1 MNTQKAYSLVTFEKS
16 VDEDQ
21 RIIRGIASTPTPDR
35 SNDIVEPKGAKFKLP
50 IPLLSQHDHT
60 KPIGHVIEAKIT
72 SKGIEIVA
80 QIAKGIDY
88 VDQSWAQIKAG
99 LIRGLSIGFRPL
111 EYQEHKNSDG
121 YGYTF
126 SSWEWYELSA
136 VTVPAN
142 ADASISMVKSL
153 ASSGRNDL
161 NVKNSPRDFGEK
173 IVKLTPKENK
183 VKTFAEQIKSFEE
196 RKTELQTTANQ
207 ILQKSA
213 DEGRTLD
220 ATESESY
227 DQAVA
232 EISAVEKHIE
242 RLQTAEKTSI
252 STAKPVAGD
261 TAKAADASRAGVITV
276 RDNLPQGTEFA
287 RFAKC
292 LAIAN
297 GNLMQAEQIAK
308 SQYPEN
314 PRIHNVM
321 KAAVAAGT
329 TTGTTW
335 AAPLVDYQNFA
346 GDFLNFLRPKT
357 IVGRFGQGGIPALR
371 SVPFNISVKGQTSG
385 GGAGWVGEGN
395 AKPVTKFDFNE
406 VNLGWSKLAAIAVL
420 SDELIRFS
428 APSADVLV
436 RDSLAEA
443 LIARK
448 DQDFIDPAKAA
459 VANVSPAS
467 ITNGVTAV
475 VASGTDE
482 AAVKADMK
490 ALMVKFIT
498 ANLSLSSGVFIMHPS
513 MALTLGM
520 MSNALGQPSFPGI
533 TMNGGIFFG
542 LPVIVSEYVTST
554 TIILAAA
561 NEIYLAEDAVMISAS
576 KEASIEMSDAPTG
589 SSGTPTATS
598 LVSLWQTNSTALRV
612 EQYTNW
618 AKRRSAAAQLVTGAA
633 YVA

>member
-196 RKTELQTTANQ
+196 RKTELQTTANE

-213 DEGRTLD
+213 QEGRTLD

-232 EISAVEKHIE
+232 EIAAVEKHIE
-242 RLQTAEKTSI
+242 RLQSAEKTSI
-252 STAKPVAGD
+252 ATAKPVAGD
-261 TAKAADASRAGVITV
+261 TVKAADASRAGVITV
-276 RDNLPQGTEFA
+276 RDNLAPGIEFS

-292 LAIAN
+292 VALSK
-297 GNLMQAEQIAK
+297 GNLLQAEQIAK
-308 SQYPEN
+308 AQYPEN
-314 PRIHNVM
+314 HRIQNVI

-329 TTGTTW
+329 TSGTTW
-335 AAPLVDYQNFA
+335 AAPLVEYNTITS
-346 GDFLNFLRPKT
+346 DFIEFLRPKT
-357 IVGRFGQGGIPALR
+357 VIGRFGNGGIPALR
-371 SVPFNISVKGQTSG
+371 NIPFRVRIAGQTSG
-385 GGAGWVGEGN
+385 GASYWTGEGAGKGLMK
-395 AKPVTKFDFNE
+395 ADFNTVE
-406 VNLGWSKLAAIAVL
+406 FGYAKVAAISVL
-420 SDELIRFS
+420 TDELLRFS
-428 APSADVLV
+428 SPSAEMLV
-436 RDSLAEA
+436 RDTMVAA
-443 LIARK
+443 LVERLDA
-448 DQDFIDPAKAA
+448 DFINPAKAA
-459 VANVSPAS
+459 VAGVSPAS

-475 VASGTDE
+475 TASGTDID
-482 AAVKADMK
+482 AAKADIK
-490 ALMVKFIT
+490 TLFGKFIT
-498 ANLSLSSGVFIMHPS
+498 AKLSLSSGVWIMHPA
-513 MALTLGM
+513 MALSLSM
-520 MSNALGQPSFPGI
+520 MQNALGQPEFAGI
-533 TMNGGIFFG
+533 TMMGGTLMG
-542 LPVIVSEYVTST
+542 LPVIT
-554 TIILAAA
+554 TEHVASGTIVIAAA
-561 NEIYLAEDAVMISAS
+561 NEIYIAQDGVSIDASR
-576 KEASIEMSDAPTG
+576 EASLEMSDAPTG
-589 SSGTPTATS
+589 NANTPTGAS
-598 LVSLWQTNSTALRV
+598 LVSLWQTNSVALRV
-612 EQYTNW
+612 EQAINW
-618 AKRRSAAAQLVTGAA
+618 QKRRTDAVQLITGAA
-633 YVA
+633 YTG